1 MFGGGFR
8 SDGVFLNARTS
19 WLSEWMDYSGKW
31 HWAILLHKAMEGE
44 YLDFPAT
51 FPLSTYRYKFFTSSH
66 HQQNEYSNK
75 SILRT
80 SGVESI
86 IKYQPSCGEF
96 ACRPSSCVGSH
107 HPKTCYIL
115 ANLKTKLSTSVR
127 VWMLFFFVPCDML
140 AISSGCFLPKYPW
153 ERPQL
158 PATLM
163 SALEN
168 RRLGGLAPK
177 ALHVTLSP

>member
-31 HWAILLHKAMEGE
+31 HWAILLYKAMEGE

-96 ACRPSSCVGSH
+96 ACRPSICVGSH

-115 ANLKTKLSTSVR
+115 ANLKTKLSTSV
-127 VWMLFFFVPCDML
+127 FFLCPV
-140 AISSGCFLPKYPW
+140 ISWRSVQGASYPNTP
-153 ERPQL
+153 ERDPSY
-158 PATLM
+158 P
-163 SALEN
+163 
-168 RRLGGLAPK
+168 P
-177 ALHVTLSP
+177 P